1 MTEQFKPN
9 PFTVLVDTR
18 EQSAFKFQNIRCDQ
32 KEAVRINGELKRPL
46 LMIPIKHKG
55 LKTGDYAIDGLE
67 TRCAVERKSLEDLF
81 HCVGSDR
88 DRFENQ
94 LRRLNELEHP
104 FVVVEASWD
113 RIFKGCPRSQL
124 KPKTVFRSVIA
135 WQQGLEFERIHWW
148 FLHSKR
154 AAELA
159 TFRILD
165 RFWKKNR

>member
-1 MTEQFKPN
+1 MSDEFK
-9 PFTVLVDTR
+9 VLPYSIIVDTR
-18 EQSAFKFQNIRCDQ
+18 EQASFFFRDIKVDRRDGGGRYI
-32 KEAVRINGELKRPL
+32 V
-46 LMIPIKHKG
+46 PITRKS
-55 LKTGDYAIDGLE
+55 LKTGDYAIEGFED
-67 TRCAVERKSLEDLF
+67 RCAVERKSMEDLF

-88 DRFENQ
+88 ERFENQ

-104 FVVVEASWD
+104 FVVVEASWE
-113 RIFKGCPRSQL
+113 RIFRGCPRSQL

-135 WQQGLEFERIHWW
+135 WQQGSEFENTHWW
-148 FLHSKR
+148 FLPSKR